1 MSIQI
6 IYGTAGTGKSNYIFN
21 EINEKIN
28 KQSKYKIKV
37 ITPEQFSYTAEQK
50 LLNTSASQSMISA
63 EVITFARMAYRIL
76 GEVGKKTRLNLSSS
90 GKAMLIEHILL
101 TENSKFSLLGKSDEN
116 VEMISRQLTEL
127 KKHNVQLETL
137 KEVTQNT
144 LDKYLQKK
152 LEDVTKMYEMYTST
166 IQNEY
171 IDENDGLTILAEEL
185 ELSNEFKNCDIYID
199 EFVGFTLQEYE
210 ILRKLMRI
218 SHKII
223 ITVCADNLQEN
234 TNADIDTF
242 YSNKQTVKRIL
253 EIANQEGIEIEKP
266 VFLGTSYRF
275 KTEELKHLAE
285 NMASPFYQKYN
296 KLNEN
301 LSIFLASNPYSEIE
315 NVAIQITK
323 LAKQGYKYE
332 EMSVITKNI
341 ETYSSLCKAIFEQYN
356 IPVFIDEKKDLGSNV
371 LVRYILFLLEIFSK
385 NWSYE
390 AVFGYIKT
398 GLLNL
403 DAQEIALLENYCLK
417 WGIKGSKWHTKEW
430 NFYNETEEQQAQI
443 IYARNKVIEPLLEFK
458 KALSGTKTVKEITKK
473 LYEFLVKN
481 NIYEKLEQKIEELKQ
496 NEQLEIAKQYELSIK
511 ILTQLFDEIV
521 LVLGNENIT
530 FDKYAKVLK
539 MGFSQ
544 SNLGTIPATADQII
558 VGDVDRSRSHK
569 VKVVFIIGLND
580 GSFPST
586 HKDEGFLDDKDRN
599 ILKEQGI
606 ELAKGTIEQIYDDNF
621 NIYKAFT
628 TAEQKLYLSYASSN
642 SEGNSLRASILIN
655 KLKRIFP
662 NIKEQSDV
670 VERKSEV
677 LLYKTTFDELLVNL
691 RNFAQGEQIEPTWF
705 EIYNYYRNNEKEK
718 LEAVIKAFEY
728 KNEPE
733 KLENSNIEKLY
744 GNTLKTSVSR
754 LEQFKSCAF
763 SYYLKYGLKL
773 KEKDSF
779 NVEAIDTGN
788 LMHEVID
795 SFFEKLDELEISV
808 KKIEAEQIK
817 KITEEI
823 VEEKLSL
830 KKYDI
835 FNSIPKYR
843 VLAQRLKKV
852 IAKSMQ
858 YIVDSLKYS
867 EFEVLGH
874 ELEFKQGGQYEPI
887 VYELQNGKKVEITG
901 KIDRLDI
908 AKTAD
913 GNYIRII
920 DYKSS
925 IKNINLNEVY
935 AGLQLQLLTYLDAAC
950 ENEDVTPAGAMY
962 FSLIDPVL
970 SANAN
975 MTDEQIKEELRKQ
988 FKMQGLILADSN
1000 IVRKMDTNLVSGNSN
1015 IVPAYITKDG
1025 EVSDK
1030 PNTLNRKQ
1038 FENLQ
1043 NYMEKIIKQI
1053 SEEILNGNIGIEPY
1067 YKTKDKKTPC
1077 EYCSYKA
1084 ICQFNQT
1091 TKNNYNYIPNVNKE
1105 KVLEKIANVR

>member
-6 IYGTAGTGKSNYIFN
+6 VYGTSGTGKSTYIFN
-21 EINEKIN
+21 QINEQI
-28 KQSKYKIKV
+28 KQKSPYKIKV

-50 LLNTSASQSMISA
+50 LLETSSSQSMISA

-76 GEVGKKTRLNLSSS
+76 GEVGKKTRINLSGS
-90 GKAMLIEHILL
+90 GKAMLIDHILL
-101 TENSKFSLLGKSDEN
+101 TENNKFSFLGKSDEN

-127 KKHNVQLETL
+127 KKHQVQLDIL
-137 KEVTQNT
+137 KEVTKNT
-144 LDKYLQKK
+144 QDKYLQKK
-152 LEDVTKMYEMYTST
+152 LEDITNLYDLYNNS
-166 IQNEY
+166 IQNQY
-171 IDENDGLTILAEEL
+171 IDENDGLTLLAEEL
-185 ELSNEFKNCDIYID
+185 EESNEFKNCDIYID
-199 EFVGFTLQEYE
+199 EFAGFTLQEYE

-218 SHKII
+218 SHKIT
-223 ITVCADNLQEN
+223 ITICADNLQEN

-253 EIANQEGIEIEKP
+253 EIANQEQIELEKP
-266 VFLGTSYRF
+266 IFLNTSCRF
-275 KTEELKHLAE
+275 KTEELQHLAE
-285 NMASPFYQKYN
+285 NMASPFYKKYD
-296 KLNEN
+296 KQNEN

-315 NVAIQITK
+315 HVAIQITK
-323 LAKQGYKYE
+323 LAKQDYKYE
-332 EMSVITKNI
+332 EMAVITKNI
-341 ETYSSLCKAIFEQYN
+341 DAYSSLCKAIFEQYN
-356 IPVFIDEKKDLGSNV
+356 IPVFIDEKKDLGSNI
-371 LVRYILFLLEIFSK
+371 LVRYVLSLLEIFAK

-390 AVFGYIKT
+390 SVFGYIKT
-398 GLLNL
+398 GLLDL
-403 DAQEIALLENYCLK
+403 DTQEIAVLENYCLK
-417 WGIKGSKWHTKEW
+417 WGINGSKWHAKEW
-430 NFYNETEEQQAQI
+430 NFYNETEEQQKQI
-443 IYARNKVIEPLLEFK
+443 IYARDKVVEPLLKFK
-458 KALSGTKTVKEITKK
+458 EQLAGLKTVKEITTG
-473 LYEFLVKN
+473 LYEFLVQN

-496 NEQLEIAKQYELSIK
+496 NNKLEIAKQYELSIK
-511 ILTQLFDEIV
+511 ILTDLFDEIV
-521 LVLGNENIT
+521 LVLGSKNIT
-530 FDKYAKVLK
+530 FDRYAKILK
-539 MGFSQ
+539 MGFNQ
-544 SNLGTIPATADQII
+544 SDLGIIPATADQVI

-569 VKVVFIIGLND
+569 VKAVFIIGLND
-580 GSFPST
+580 GSFPSIQ
-586 HKDEGFLDDKDRN
+586 KDEGFLDDKDRN

-628 TAEQKLYLSYASSN
+628 TAEEKLYLSYASSDA
-642 SEGNSLRASILIN
+642 EGKSLRASILIN
-655 KLKRIFP
+655 KIKRIFP

-670 VERKSEV
+670 IERKSEV
-677 LLYKTTFDELLVNL
+677 LLSKTTFDELLVNL
-691 RNFAQGEQIEPTWF
+691 RNFTQGEEIEPIWF
-705 EIYNYYRNNEKEK
+705 DVYNYYQANYKAK
-718 LEAVIKAFEY
+718 LESAIKALQY

-733 KLENSNIEKLY
+733 KLKQNKLEKLY

-754 LEQFKSCAF
+754 LEQYQACAF

-773 KEKDSF
+773 KEKDRF
-779 NVEAIDTGN
+779 NVEAVDTGN

-795 SFFEKLDELEISV
+795 SFFERLDELNISV
-808 KKIEAEQIK
+808 KNIEEEQIK
-817 KITEEI
+817 QITEDI
-823 VEEKLSL
+823 VEEKLAL

-843 VLAQRLKKV
+843 ILAQRLKKV
-852 IAKSMQ
+852 ITKSMK

-867 EFEVLGH
+867 DFEVLGH

-887 VYELQNGKKVEITG
+887 IYELKDGKKVEITG

-950 ENEDVTPAGAMY
+950 ENEEVTPAGALY
-962 FSLIDPVL
+962 FNLIDPVL
-970 SANAN
+970 NANPN
-975 MTDEQIKEELRKQ
+975 MTDEEITEELRKQ

-1000 IVRKMDTNLVSGNSN
+1000 IVRKMDTNLVSGSSN
-1015 IVPAYITKDG
+1015 IVPAYIGKDG

-1030 PNTLNRKQ
+1030 QNTLNRKQ

-1053 SEEILNGNIGIEPY
+1053 SEEILNGNIGIKPY
-1067 YKTKDKKTPC
+1067 YRTRDEKTPC

-1091 TKNNYNYIPNVNKE
+1091 TKNNYNYIPNANKE
-1105 KVLEKIANVR
+1105 KILEKICQE

>member
-6 IYGTAGTGKSNYIFN
+6 IYGTSGTGKSNYIFN
-21 EINEKIN
+21 EINEKIK

-50 LLNTSASQSMISA
+50 LLENSSAQSMISA

-76 GEVGKKTRLNLSSS
+76 GEVGKKTRVNLSSS
-90 GKAMLIEHILL
+90 GKAMLIDHILL
-101 TENSKFSLLGKSDEN
+101 TENSKFSFLGKSDEN

-127 KKHNVQLETL
+127 KKHNVQLNTL
-137 KEVTQNT
+137 KQVAQNT
-144 LDKYLQKK
+144 QDKYLQKK
-152 LEDVTKMYEMYTST
+152 LEDVTKMYEMYTTT

-171 IDENDGLTILAEEL
+171 IDENDGLTILAEQL
-185 ELSNEFKNCDIYID
+185 EYSNEFKNCDIYID

-210 ILRKLMRI
+210 ILRKLVKI
-218 SHKII
+218 SHKIT

-242 YSNKQTVKRIL
+242 YTNKQTVKRIL
-253 EIANQEGIEIEKP
+253 EIANQERIEIEKP

-285 NMASPFYQKYN
+285 NMASPFYKKYN
-296 KLNEN
+296 KTNEN

-332 EMSVITKNI
+332 EIAVITKNI

-356 IPVFIDEKKDLGSNV
+356 IPVFIDEKKDLGSNI
-371 LVRYILFLLEIFSK
+371 LVRYILSLLEIFAK

-398 GLLNL
+398 GFLSL
-403 DAQEIALLENYCLK
+403 DAHEIALLENYCLK
-417 WGIKGSKWHTKEW
+417 WGIKGNKWYAKEW
-430 NFYNETEEQQAQI
+430 SFYNETEEQQAQI
-443 IYARNKVIEPLLEFK
+443 IYAKNKVIEPLLELK
-458 KALSGTKTVKEITKK
+458 KQLSGTKTVKEITTN
-473 LYEFLVKN
+473 LYQFLVKN

-496 NEQLEIAKQYELSIK
+496 NEQLEIAKQYELSVK

-521 LVLGNENIT
+521 LVLGNKNIT

-539 MGFSQ
+539 MGFNQ
-544 SNLGTIPATADQII
+544 SDLGTIPATADQVI

-569 VKVVFIIGLND
+569 VKAVFIIGLND
-580 GSFPST
+580 GSFPSI

-599 ILKEQGI
+599 ILKNQGI

-628 TAEQKLYLSYASSN
+628 ISEQKLYLSYASSN

-655 KLKRIFP
+655 KIKRIFP

-670 VERKSEV
+670 VERKSEI
-677 LLYKTTFDELLVNL
+677 LLSKTTFDELLVNL

-705 EIYNYYRNNEKEK
+705 DVYNYYQTNEKEK
-718 LEAVIKAFEY
+718 LEAAIKSFEY

-733 KLENSNIEKLY
+733 KLENSNIQKLY

-754 LEQFKSCAF
+754 LEQFKFCAF

-779 NVEAIDTGN
+779 NVESIDTGN

-808 KKIEAEQIK
+808 KKIQEDQIK
-817 KITEEI
+817 QITEEI

-852 IAKSMQ
+852 IVKSMK

-874 ELEFKQGGQYEPI
+874 ELEFKKGGQYEPI

-908 AKTAD
+908 AKTVD

-935 AGLQLQLLTYLDAAC
+935 AGLQLQLLTYLDAASK
-950 ENEDVTPAGAMY
+950 NQNVTPAGALY

-975 MTDEQIKEELRKQ
+975 MTDEQITEELRKQ

-1000 IVRKMDTNLVSGNSN
+1000 IVRKMDTNLVYGNSN
-1015 IVPAYITKDG
+1015 IVPAYITKDR
-1025 EVSDK
+1025 EVTDK

>member
-6 IYGTAGTGKSNYIFN
+6 VYGTSGTGKSTYIFN
-21 EINEKIN
+21 QINEQI
-28 KQSKYKIKV
+28 KQKSPYKIKV

-50 LLNTSASQSMISA
+50 LLETSSSQSMISA

-76 GEVGKKTRLNLSSS
+76 GEVGKKTRINLSGS
-90 GKAMLIEHILL
+90 GKAMLIDHILL
-101 TENSKFSLLGKSDEN
+101 TENNKFSFLGKSDEN

-127 KKHNVQLETL
+127 KKHQVQLDIL
-137 KEVTQNT
+137 KEVTKNT
-144 LDKYLQKK
+144 QDKYLQKK
-152 LEDVTKMYEMYTST
+152 LEDITNLYDLYNNS
-166 IQNEY
+166 IQNQY
-171 IDENDGLTILAEEL
+171 IDENDGLTLLAEEL
-185 ELSNEFKNCDIYID
+185 EESNEFKNCDIYID
-199 EFVGFTLQEYE
+199 EFAGFTLQEYE

-218 SHKII
+218 SHKIT
-223 ITVCADNLQEN
+223 ITICADNLQEN

-253 EIANQEGIEIEKP
+253 EIANQEQIELEKP
-266 VFLGTSYRF
+266 IFLNTSCRF
-275 KTEELKHLAE
+275 KTEELQHLAE
-285 NMASPFYQKYN
+285 NMAAPFYKKYD
-296 KLNEN
+296 KQNEN

-315 NVAIQITK
+315 HVAIQITK
-323 LAKQGYKYE
+323 LAKQDYKYE
-332 EMSVITKNI
+332 EMAVITKNI
-341 ETYSSLCKAIFEQYN
+341 DAYSSLCKAIFEQYN
-356 IPVFIDEKKDLGSNV
+356 IPVFIDEKKDLGSNI
-371 LVRYILFLLEIFSK
+371 LVRYVLSLLEIFAK

-390 AVFGYIKT
+390 SVFGYIKT
-398 GLLNL
+398 GLLDL
-403 DAQEIALLENYCLK
+403 DTQEIAVLENYCLK
-417 WGIKGSKWHTKEW
+417 WGIKGSKWHAKEW
-430 NFYNETEEQQAQI
+430 NFYNETEEQQKQI
-443 IYARNKVIEPLLEFK
+443 IYARDKVVEPLLKFK
-458 KALSGTKTVKEITKK
+458 EQLAGLKTVKEITTG
-473 LYEFLVKN
+473 LYEFLVQN

-496 NEQLEIAKQYELSIK
+496 NNKLEIAKQYELSIK
-511 ILTQLFDEIV
+511 ILTDLFDEIV
-521 LVLGNENIT
+521 LVLGSKNIT
-530 FDKYAKVLK
+530 FDRYAKILK
-539 MGFSQ
+539 MGFNQ
-544 SNLGTIPATADQII
+544 SDLGIIPATADQVI

-569 VKVVFIIGLND
+569 VKAVFIIGLND
-580 GSFPST
+580 GSFPSIQ
-586 HKDEGFLDDKDRN
+586 KDEGFLDDKDRN

-628 TAEQKLYLSYASSN
+628 TAEEKLYLSYASSDA
-642 SEGNSLRASILIN
+642 EGKSLRASILIN
-655 KLKRIFP
+655 KIKRIFP

-670 VERKSEV
+670 IERKSEV
-677 LLYKTTFDELLVNL
+677 LLSKTTFDELLVNL
-691 RNFAQGEQIEPTWF
+691 RNFTQGEEIEPIWF
-705 EIYNYYRNNEKEK
+705 DVYNYYQANYKAK
-718 LEAVIKAFEY
+718 LESAIKALQY

-733 KLENSNIEKLY
+733 KLKQNKLEKLY

-754 LEQFKSCAF
+754 LEQYQACAF

-773 KEKDSF
+773 KEKDRF
-779 NVEAIDTGN
+779 NVEAVDTGN

-795 SFFEKLDELEISV
+795 SFFERLDELNISV
-808 KKIEAEQIK
+808 KNIEEEQIK
-817 KITEEI
+817 QITEDI
-823 VEEKLSL
+823 VEEKLAL

-843 VLAQRLKKV
+843 ILAQRLKKV
-852 IAKSMQ
+852 ITKSMK

-867 EFEVLGH
+867 DFEVLGH

-887 VYELQNGKKVEITG
+887 IYELKDGKKVEITG

-950 ENEDVTPAGAMY
+950 ENEEVTPAGALY
-962 FSLIDPVL
+962 FNLIDPVL
-970 SANAN
+970 NANPN
-975 MTDEQIKEELRKQ
+975 MTDEEITEELRKQ

-1000 IVRKMDTNLVSGNSN
+1000 IVRKMDTNLVSGSSN
-1015 IVPAYITKDG
+1015 IVPAYIGKDG

-1030 PNTLNRKQ
+1030 QNTLNRKQ

-1053 SEEILNGNIGIEPY
+1053 SEEILNGNIGIKPY
-1067 YKTKDKKTPC
+1067 YRTRDEKTPC

-1091 TKNNYNYIPNVNKE
+1091 TKNNYNYIPNANKE
-1105 KVLEKIANVR
+1105 KILEKICQE

>member
-6 IYGTAGTGKSNYIFN
+6 VYGTSGTGKSTYIFN
-21 EINEKIN
+21 QINEQI
-28 KQSKYKIKV
+28 KQKSPYKIKV

-50 LLNTSASQSMISA
+50 LLETSSSQSMISA

-76 GEVGKKTRLNLSSS
+76 GEVGKKTRINLSGS
-90 GKAMLIEHILL
+90 GKAMLIDHILL
-101 TENSKFSLLGKSDEN
+101 TENNKFSFLGKSDEN

-127 KKHNVQLETL
+127 KKHQVQLDIL
-137 KEVTQNT
+137 KEVTKNT
-144 LDKYLQKK
+144 QDKYLQKK
-152 LEDVTKMYEMYTST
+152 LEDITNLYDLYNNS
-166 IQNEY
+166 IQNQY
-171 IDENDGLTILAEEL
+171 IDENDGLTLLAEEL
-185 ELSNEFKNCDIYID
+185 EESNEFKNCDIYID
-199 EFVGFTLQEYE
+199 EFAGFTLQEYE

-218 SHKII
+218 SHE
-223 ITVCADNLQEN
+223 ITITICADNLQEN

-253 EIANQEGIEIEKP
+253 EIANQEQIEVEKP
-266 VFLGTSYRF
+266 IFLNTPYRF
-275 KTEELKHLAE
+275 KTEELQHLAE
-285 NMASPFYQKYN
+285 NMASPFYKKYD
-296 KLNEN
+296 KQNEN

-323 LAKQGYKYE
+323 LAKKGYKYE
-332 EMSVITKNI
+332 EMAVITKNI
-341 ETYSSLCKAIFEQYN
+341 DTYSSLCKAIFEQYN
-356 IPVFIDEKKDLGSNV
+356 IPVFIDEKKDLGSNI
-371 LVRYILFLLEIFSK
+371 LVRYVLSLLEIFAK

-390 AVFGYIKT
+390 SVFGYIKT
-398 GLLNL
+398 GLLDL
-403 DAQEIALLENYCLK
+403 DTQEIAVLENYCLK
-417 WGIKGSKWHTKEW
+417 WGIKGSKWHAKEW
-430 NFYNETEEQQAQI
+430 NFYNETEEQQKQI
-443 IYARNKVIEPLLEFK
+443 IYARDKVVEPLLKFK
-458 KALSGTKTVKEITKK
+458 KQLAGLKTVKEITTG
-473 LYEFLVKN
+473 LYEFLVQN

-496 NEQLEIAKQYELSIK
+496 NNELEIAKQYELSIK
-511 ILTQLFDEIV
+511 ILTDLFDEIV
-521 LVLGNENIT
+521 LVLGNKNIT
-530 FDKYAKVLK
+530 FDRYAKILK
-539 MGFSQ
+539 MGFNQ
-544 SNLGTIPATADQII
+544 SNLGTIPATADQVI

-569 VKVVFIIGLND
+569 VKAVFIIGLND
-580 GSFPST
+580 GSFPSIQ
-586 HKDEGFLDDKDRN
+586 KDEGFLDDKDRN

-628 TAEQKLYLSYASSN
+628 TAEEKLYLSYASSDA
-642 SEGNSLRASILIN
+642 EGKSLRASILIN
-655 KLKRIFP
+655 RIKRIFP

-670 VERKSEV
+670 IERKSEV
-677 LLYKTTFDELLVNL
+677 LLSKTTFDELLVNL
-691 RNFAQGEQIEPTWF
+691 RNFTQGEEIEPIWF
-705 EIYNYYRNNEKEK
+705 DVYNYYQANYKAK
-718 LEAVIKAFEY
+718 LESAIKALQY

-733 KLENSNIEKLY
+733 KLKQNKLEKLY

-754 LEQFKSCAF
+754 LEQYQACAF

-779 NVEAIDTGN
+779 NVEAVDTGN

-795 SFFEKLDELEISV
+795 SFFERLDELNISV
-808 KKIEAEQIK
+808 KNIEEEQIK
-817 KITEEI
+817 QITEDI
-823 VEEKLSL
+823 VEEKLVL

-843 VLAQRLKKV
+843 ILAQRLKKV
-852 IAKSMQ
+852 ITKSMK

-867 EFEVLGH
+867 DFEVLGH

-887 VYELQNGKKVEITG
+887 IYELKDGKKVEITG

-950 ENEDVTPAGAMY
+950 ENEEVTPAGALY
-962 FSLIDPVL
+962 FNLIDPVL
-970 SANAN
+970 NANPN
-975 MTDEQIKEELRKQ
+975 MTDEEITEELRKQ

-1000 IVRKMDTNLVSGNSN
+1000 IVRKMDTNLVSGSSN
-1015 IVPAYITKDG
+1015 IVPAYIGKDG

-1030 PNTLNRKQ
+1030 QNTLNRKQ

-1043 NYMEKIIKQI
+1043 NYIEKIIKQI
-1053 SEEILNGNIGIEPY
+1053 SEEILNGNIVIEPY
-1067 YKTKDKKTPC
+1067 YRTRDKKTPC

-1091 TKNNYNYIPNVNKE
+1091 TKNNYNYIPNANKE
-1105 KVLEKIANVR
+1105 KILEKICQE

>member
-6 IYGTAGTGKSNYIFN
+6 VYGTSGIGKSTYIFN
-21 EINEKIN
+21 QINEQI
-28 KQSKYKIKV
+28 KQKSPYKIKV
-37 ITPEQFSYTAEQK
+37 ITPEQFSYTAEHK
-50 LLNTSASQSMISA
+50 LLETSSSQSMISA

-76 GEVGKKTRLNLSSS
+76 GEVGKKTRINLSGS
-90 GKAMLIEHILL
+90 GKAMLIDHILL
-101 TENSKFSLLGKSDEN
+101 TENNKFSFLGKSDEN

-127 KKHNVQLETL
+127 KKHQVQLDIL
-137 KEVTQNT
+137 KEVTKNT
-144 LDKYLQKK
+144 QDKYLQKK
-152 LEDVTKMYEMYTST
+152 LEDITNLYDLYNTS
-166 IQNEY
+166 IQNQY
-171 IDENDGLTILAEEL
+171 IDENDGLTLLAEEL
-185 ELSNEFKNCDIYID
+185 EESNEFKNCDIYID
-199 EFVGFTLQEYE
+199 EFAGFTLQEYE

-218 SHKII
+218 SHKIT
-223 ITVCADNLQEN
+223 ITICADNLQEN

-253 EIANQEGIEIEKP
+253 EIANQEQIEVEKTI
-266 VFLGTSYRF
+266 FLNTPYRF
-275 KTEELKHLAE
+275 KAEELQHLAE
-285 NMASPFYQKYN
+285 NMASPFYKKYD
-296 KLNEN
+296 KQNEN

-323 LAKQGYKYE
+323 LAKKDYKYE
-332 EMSVITKNI
+332 EMAVITKNI
-341 ETYSSLCKAIFEQYN
+341 DTYSSLCKAIFEQYN
-356 IPVFIDEKKDLGSNV
+356 IPVFIDEKKDLGSNI
-371 LVRYILFLLEIFSK
+371 LVRYVLSLLEIFAK

-390 AVFGYIKT
+390 SVFGYIKT
-398 GLLNL
+398 GLLDL
-403 DAQEIALLENYCLK
+403 DTQEIAVLENYCLK
-417 WGIKGSKWHTKEW
+417 WGIKGSKWYAKEW
-430 NFYNETEEQQAQI
+430 NFYNETEEQQKQI
-443 IYARNKVIEPLLEFK
+443 IYARDKVVEPLLKFK
-458 KALSGTKTVKEITKK
+458 KQLAGLKTVKEITTE
-473 LYEFLVKN
+473 LYEFLVQN

-496 NEQLEIAKQYELSIK
+496 NNELEIAKQYELSIK
-511 ILTQLFDEIV
+511 ILTDLFDEIV
-521 LVLGNENIT
+521 LVLGNKNIT
-530 FDKYAKVLK
+530 FDRYAKILK
-539 MGFSQ
+539 MGFNQ
-544 SNLGTIPATADQII
+544 SDLGTIPATADQVI

-569 VKVVFIIGLND
+569 VKAVFIIGLND
-580 GSFPST
+580 GSFPSIQ
-586 HKDEGFLDDKDRN
+586 KDEGFLDDKDRN

-628 TAEQKLYLSYASSN
+628 TAEEKLYLSYASSDA
-642 SEGNSLRASILIN
+642 EGKSLRASILIN
-655 KLKRIFP
+655 KIKRIFP

-670 VERKSEV
+670 IERKSEV
-677 LLYKTTFDELLVNL
+677 LLSKTTFDELLANL
-691 RNFAQGEQIEPTWF
+691 RNFTQGEEIEPIWF
-705 EIYNYYRNNEKEK
+705 DVYNYYQANYKAK
-718 LEAVIKAFEY
+718 LESAIKALQY

-733 KLENSNIEKLY
+733 KLKQNKLEKLY

-754 LEQFKSCAF
+754 LEQYQACAF

-779 NVEAIDTGN
+779 NVEAVDTGN

-795 SFFEKLDELEISV
+795 SFFERLDELNISV
-808 KKIEAEQIK
+808 KNIEEEQIK
-817 KITEEI
+817 QITEDI
-823 VEEKLSL
+823 VEEKLAL

-843 VLAQRLKKV
+843 ILAQRLKKV
-852 IAKSMQ
+852 ITKSMK

-867 EFEVLGH
+867 DFEVLGH

-887 VYELQNGKKVEITG
+887 IYELKDGKKVEITG

-950 ENEDVTPAGAMY
+950 ENEEVTPAGALY
-962 FSLIDPVL
+962 FNLIDPVL
-970 SANAN
+970 NANPN
-975 MTDEQIKEELRKQ
+975 MTDEEITEELRKQ

-1000 IVRKMDTNLVSGNSN
+1000 IVRKMDTNLVSGSSN
-1015 IVPAYITKDG
+1015 IVPAYIGKDG

-1053 SEEILNGNIGIEPY
+1053 SEEILNGNIEIEPY
-1067 YKTKDKKTPC
+1067 YRTRDKKTPC

-1091 TKNNYNYIPNVNKE
+1091 TKNNYNYIPNANKE
-1105 KVLEKIANVR
+1105 KILEKISNVC

>member
-6 IYGTAGTGKSNYIFN
+6 VYGTSGTGKSTYIFN
-21 EINEKIN
+21 QINEQI
-28 KQSKYKIKV
+28 KQKSPYKIKV
-37 ITPEQFSYTAEQK
+37 ITPEQFSYTAEHK
-50 LLNTSASQSMISA
+50 LLETSSSQSMISA

-76 GEVGKKTRLNLSSS
+76 GEVGKKTRINLSGS
-90 GKAMLIEHILL
+90 GKAMLIDHILL
-101 TENSKFSLLGKSDEN
+101 TENNKFSFLGKSDEN

-127 KKHNVQLETL
+127 KKHQVQLDIL
-137 KEVTQNT
+137 KEVTKNT
-144 LDKYLQKK
+144 QDKYLQKK
-152 LEDVTKMYEMYTST
+152 LEDITNLYDLYNTS
-166 IQNEY
+166 IQNQY
-171 IDENDGLTILAEEL
+171 IDENDGLTLLAEEL
-185 ELSNEFKNCDIYID
+185 EESNEFKNCDIYID
-199 EFVGFTLQEYE
+199 EFAGFTLQEYE

-218 SHKII
+218 SHKIT
-223 ITVCADNLQEN
+223 ITICADNLQEN

-253 EIANQEGIEIEKP
+253 EIANQEQIEVEKTI
-266 VFLGTSYRF
+266 FLNTPYRF
-275 KTEELKHLAE
+275 KTEELQHLAE
-285 NMASPFYQKYN
+285 NMTSPFYKKYD
-296 KLNEN
+296 KQNEN

-323 LAKQGYKYE
+323 LAKKGYKYE
-332 EMSVITKNI
+332 EMAVITKNI
-341 ETYSSLCKAIFEQYN
+341 DTYSSLCKAIFEQYN
-356 IPVFIDEKKDLGSNV
+356 IPVFIDEKKDLGSNI
-371 LVRYILFLLEIFSK
+371 LVRYVLSLLEIFAK

-390 AVFGYIKT
+390 SVFGYIKT
-398 GLLNL
+398 GLLDL
-403 DAQEIALLENYCLK
+403 DTQEIAVLENYCLK
-417 WGIKGSKWHTKEW
+417 WGIKGSKWYAKELS
-430 NFYNETEEQQAQI
+430 FYNETEEQQKQI
-443 IYARNKVIEPLLEFK
+443 IYARDKVIEPLLKFK
-458 KALSGTKTVKEITKK
+458 KQLAGLKTVKEITTG
-473 LYEFLVKN
+473 LYEFLVQN
-481 NIYEKLEQKIEELKQ
+481 NIYEKLEQEIEELKQ
-496 NEQLEIAKQYELSIK
+496 NNELEIAKQYELSIK
-511 ILTQLFDEIV
+511 ILTDLFDEIV
-521 LVLGNENIT
+521 LVLGNKNIT
-530 FDKYAKVLK
+530 FDRYAKILK
-539 MGFSQ
+539 MGFNQ
-544 SNLGTIPATADQII
+544 SDLGTIPATADQVI

-569 VKVVFIIGLND
+569 VKAVFIIGLND
-580 GSFPST
+580 GSFPSIQ
-586 HKDEGFLDDKDRN
+586 KDEGFLDDKDRN

-628 TAEQKLYLSYASSN
+628 TAEEKLYLSYASSDA
-642 SEGNSLRASILIN
+642 EGKSLRASILIN
-655 KLKRIFP
+655 KIKRIFP

-670 VERKSEV
+670 IERKSEV
-677 LLYKTTFDELLVNL
+677 LISKTTFDELLVNL
-691 RNFAQGEQIEPTWF
+691 RNFTQGEEIEPIWF
-705 EIYNYYRNNEKEK
+705 DVYNYYQANYKAK
-718 LEAVIKAFEY
+718 LESAIKALQY

-733 KLENSNIEKLY
+733 KLKQNKLEKLY

-754 LEQFKSCAF
+754 LEQYQACAF

-779 NVEAIDTGN
+779 NVEAVDTGN

-795 SFFEKLDELEISV
+795 SFFERLDELNISV
-808 KKIEAEQIK
+808 KNIEEEQIK
-817 KITEEI
+817 QITEDI
-823 VEEKLSL
+823 VEEKLAL

-843 VLAQRLKKV
+843 ILAQRLKKV
-852 IAKSMQ
+852 ITKSMK

-867 EFEVLGH
+867 DFEVLGH

-887 VYELQNGKKVEITG
+887 IYELKDGKKVEITG

-950 ENEDVTPAGAMY
+950 ENEEVTPAGALY
-962 FSLIDPVL
+962 FNLIDPVL
-970 SANAN
+970 NANPN
-975 MTDEQIKEELRKQ
+975 MTDEEITEELRKQ

-1000 IVRKMDTNLVSGNSN
+1000 IVRKMDINLVSGSSN
-1015 IVPAYITKDG
+1015 IVPAYIGKDG

-1067 YKTKDKKTPC
+1067 YRTRDKKTPC

-1105 KVLEKIANVR
+1105 KVLEKISSVR

>member
-6 IYGTAGTGKSNYIFN
+6 VYGTSGIGKSTYIFN
-21 EINEKIN
+21 QINEQI
-28 KQSKYKIKV
+28 KQKSPYKIKV
-37 ITPEQFSYTAEQK
+37 ITPEQFSYTAEHK
-50 LLNTSASQSMISA
+50 LLETSSSQSMISA

-76 GEVGKKTRLNLSSS
+76 GEVGKKTRINLSGS
-90 GKAMLIEHILL
+90 GKAMLIDHILL
-101 TENSKFSLLGKSDEN
+101 TENNKFSFLGKSDEN

-127 KKHNVQLETL
+127 KKHQVQLDIL
-137 KEVTQNT
+137 KEVTKNT
-144 LDKYLQKK
+144 QDKYLQKK
-152 LEDVTKMYEMYTST
+152 LEDITNLYDLYNTS
-166 IQNEY
+166 IQNQY
-171 IDENDGLTILAEEL
+171 IDENDGLTLLAEEL
-185 ELSNEFKNCDIYID
+185 EESNEFKNCDIYID
-199 EFVGFTLQEYE
+199 EFAGFTLQEYE

-218 SHKII
+218 SHKIT
-223 ITVCADNLQEN
+223 ITICADNLQEN

-253 EIANQEGIEIEKP
+253 EIANQEQIEVEKTI
-266 VFLGTSYRF
+266 FLNTPYRF
-275 KTEELKHLAE
+275 KTEELQHLAE
-285 NMASPFYQKYN
+285 NMTSPFYKKYD
-296 KLNEN
+296 KQNEN

-323 LAKQGYKYE
+323 LAKKGYKYE
-332 EMSVITKNI
+332 EMAVITKNI
-341 ETYSSLCKAIFEQYN
+341 DTYSSLCKAIFEQYN
-356 IPVFIDEKKDLGSNV
+356 IPVFIDEKKDLGSNI
-371 LVRYILFLLEIFSK
+371 LVRYVLSLLEIFAK

-390 AVFGYIKT
+390 SVFGYIKT
-398 GLLNL
+398 GLLDL
-403 DAQEIALLENYCLK
+403 DTQEIAVLENYCLK
-417 WGIKGSKWHTKEW
+417 WGIKGSKWYAKEW
-430 NFYNETEEQQAQI
+430 NFYTETEEQQKQI
-443 IYARNKVIEPLLEFK
+443 IYARDKVVEPLLKFK
-458 KALSGTKTVKEITKK
+458 KQLAGLKTVKEITTG
-473 LYEFLVKN
+473 LYEFLVQN

-496 NEQLEIAKQYELSIK
+496 NNELEIAKQYELSIK
-511 ILTQLFDEIV
+511 ILTDLFDEIV
-521 LVLGNENIT
+521 LVLGNKNIT
-530 FDKYAKVLK
+530 FDRYAKILK
-539 MGFSQ
+539 MGFNQ
-544 SNLGTIPATADQII
+544 SDLGTIPATADQVI

-569 VKVVFIIGLND
+569 VKAVFIIGLND
-580 GSFPST
+580 GSFPSIQ
-586 HKDEGFLDDKDRN
+586 KDEGFLDDKDRN

-628 TAEQKLYLSYASSN
+628 TAEEKLYLSYASSDA
-642 SEGNSLRASILIN
+642 EGKSLRASILIN
-655 KLKRIFP
+655 KIKRIFP

-670 VERKSEV
+670 IERKSEV
-677 LLYKTTFDELLVNL
+677 LLSKTTFDELLVNL
-691 RNFAQGEQIEPTWF
+691 RNFTQGEEIEPIWF
-705 EIYNYYRNNEKEK
+705 DVYNYYQANYKAK
-718 LEAVIKAFEY
+718 LESAIKALQY

-733 KLENSNIEKLY
+733 KLKQNKLEKLY

-754 LEQFKSCAF
+754 LEQYQACAF

-779 NVEAIDTGN
+779 NVEAVDTGN

-795 SFFEKLDELEISV
+795 SFFERLDELNISV
-808 KKIEAEQIK
+808 KNIEEEQIK
-817 KITEEI
+817 QITEDI
-823 VEEKLSL
+823 VEEKLAL

-843 VLAQRLKKV
+843 ILAQRLKKV
-852 IAKSMQ
+852 ITKSMK

-867 EFEVLGH
+867 DFEVLGH

-887 VYELQNGKKVEITG
+887 IYELKDGKKVEITG

-950 ENEDVTPAGAMY
+950 ENEEVTPAGALY
-962 FSLIDPVL
+962 FNLIDPVL
-970 SANAN
+970 NANPN
-975 MTDEQIKEELRKQ
+975 MTDEEITEELRKQ

-1000 IVRKMDTNLVSGNSN
+1000 IVRKMDINLVSGSSN
-1015 IVPAYITKDG
+1015 IVPAYIGKDG

-1053 SEEILNGNIGIEPY
+1053 SEEILNGNIEIEPY
-1067 YKTKDKKTPC
+1067 YRTRDKKTPC

-1084 ICQFNQT
+1084 ICQFNQI
-1091 TKNNYNYIPNVNKE
+1091 TKNNYNYIPNANKE
-1105 KVLEKIANVR
+1105 KILEKISSVR

>member
-6 IYGTAGTGKSNYIFN
+6 VYGTSGTGKSTYIFN
-21 EINEKIN
+21 QINEQI
-28 KQSKYKIKV
+28 KQKSPYKIKV

-50 LLNTSASQSMISA
+50 LLETSSSQSMISA

-76 GEVGKKTRLNLSSS
+76 GEVGKKTRINLSGS
-90 GKAMLIEHILL
+90 GKAMLIDHILL
-101 TENSKFSLLGKSDEN
+101 TENNKFSFLGKSDEN

-127 KKHNVQLETL
+127 KKHQVQLDIL
-137 KEVTQNT
+137 KEVTKNT
-144 LDKYLQKK
+144 QDKYLQKK
-152 LEDVTKMYEMYTST
+152 LEDITNLYDLYNNS
-166 IQNEY
+166 IQNQY
-171 IDENDGLTILAEEL
+171 IDENDGLTLLAEEL
-185 ELSNEFKNCDIYID
+185 EESNEFKNCDIYID
-199 EFVGFTLQEYE
+199 EFAGFTLQEYE

-218 SHKII
+218 SHKIT
-223 ITVCADNLQEN
+223 ITICADNLQEN

-253 EIANQEGIEIEKP
+253 EIANQEQIELEKP
-266 VFLGTSYRF
+266 IFLNTSCRF
-275 KTEELKHLAE
+275 KTEELQHLAE
-285 NMASPFYQKYN
+285 NMASPFYKKYD
-296 KLNEN
+296 KQNEN

-315 NVAIQITK
+315 HVAIQITK
-323 LAKQGYKYE
+323 LAKQDYKYE
-332 EMSVITKNI
+332 EMAVITKNI
-341 ETYSSLCKAIFEQYN
+341 DAYSSLCKAIFEQYN
-356 IPVFIDEKKDLGSNV
+356 IPVFIDEKKDLGSNI
-371 LVRYILFLLEIFSK
+371 LVRYVLSLLEIFAK

-390 AVFGYIKT
+390 SVFGYIKT
-398 GLLNL
+398 GLLDL
-403 DAQEIALLENYCLK
+403 DTQEIAVLENYCLK
-417 WGIKGSKWHTKEW
+417 WGIKGSKWHAKEW
-430 NFYNETEEQQAQI
+430 NFYNETEEQQKQI
-443 IYARNKVIEPLLEFK
+443 IYARDKVVEPLLKFK
-458 KALSGTKTVKEITKK
+458 EQLAGLKTVKEITTG
-473 LYEFLVKN
+473 LYEFLVQN

-496 NEQLEIAKQYELSIK
+496 NNKLEIAKQYELSIK
-511 ILTQLFDEIV
+511 ILTDLFDEIV
-521 LVLGNENIT
+521 LVLGSKNIT
-530 FDKYAKVLK
+530 FDRYAKILK
-539 MGFSQ
+539 MGFNQ
-544 SNLGTIPATADQII
+544 SDLGIIPATADQVI

-569 VKVVFIIGLND
+569 VKAVFIIGLND
-580 GSFPST
+580 GSFPSIQ
-586 HKDEGFLDDKDRN
+586 KDEGFLDDKDRN

-628 TAEQKLYLSYASSN
+628 TAEEKLYLSYASSDA
-642 SEGNSLRASILIN
+642 EGKSLRASILIN
-655 KLKRIFP
+655 KIKRIFP

-670 VERKSEV
+670 IERKSEV
-677 LLYKTTFDELLVNL
+677 LLSKTTFDELLVNL
-691 RNFAQGEQIEPTWF
+691 RNFTQGEEIEPIWF
-705 EIYNYYRNNEKEK
+705 DVYNYYQANYKAK
-718 LEAVIKAFEY
+718 LESAIKALQY

-733 KLENSNIEKLY
+733 KLKQNKLEKLY

-754 LEQFKSCAF
+754 LEQYQACAF

-773 KEKDSF
+773 KEKDRF
-779 NVEAIDTGN
+779 NVEAVDTGN

-795 SFFEKLDELEISV
+795 SFFERLDELNISV
-808 KKIEAEQIK
+808 KNIEEEQIK
-817 KITEEI
+817 QITEDI
-823 VEEKLSL
+823 VEEKLAL

-843 VLAQRLKKV
+843 ILAQRLKKV
-852 IAKSMQ
+852 ITKSMK

-867 EFEVLGH
+867 DFEVLGH

-887 VYELQNGKKVEITG
+887 IYELKDGKKVEITG

-950 ENEDVTPAGAMY
+950 ENEEVTPAGALY
-962 FSLIDPVL
+962 FNLIDPVL
-970 SANAN
+970 NANPN
-975 MTDEQIKEELRKQ
+975 MTDEEITEELRKQ

-1000 IVRKMDTNLVSGNSN
+1000 IVRKMDTNLVSGSSN
-1015 IVPAYITKDG
+1015 IVPAYIGKDG

-1030 PNTLNRKQ
+1030 QNTLNRKQ

-1053 SEEILNGNIGIEPY
+1053 SEEILNGNIGIKPY
-1067 YKTKDKKTPC
+1067 YRTRDEKTPC

-1091 TKNNYNYIPNVNKE
+1091 TKNNYNYIPNANKE
-1105 KVLEKIANVR
+1105 KILEKICQE

>member
-6 IYGTAGTGKSNYIFN
+6 VYGTSGTGKSTYIFN
-21 EINEKIN
+21 QINEQI
-28 KQSKYKIKV
+28 KQKSPYKIKV

-50 LLNTSASQSMISA
+50 LLETSSSQSMISA

-76 GEVGKKTRLNLSSS
+76 GEVGKKTRINLSGS
-90 GKAMLIEHILL
+90 GKAMLIDHILL
-101 TENSKFSLLGKSDEN
+101 TENNKFSFLGKSDEN

-127 KKHNVQLETL
+127 KKHQVQLDTL
-137 KEVTQNT
+137 KEVTKNT
-144 LDKYLQKK
+144 QDKYLQKK
-152 LEDVTKMYEMYTST
+152 LEDITNLYDLYNNS
-166 IQNEY
+166 IQNQY
-171 IDENDGLTILAEEL
+171 IDENDGLTLLAEEL
-185 ELSNEFKNCDIYID
+185 EESNEFKNCDIYID
-199 EFVGFTLQEYE
+199 EFAGFTLQEYE

-218 SHKII
+218 SHKIT
-223 ITVCADNLQEN
+223 ITICVDNLQEN

-253 EIANQEGIEIEKP
+253 EIANQEQIEVEKP
-266 VFLGTSYRF
+266 IFLNTPYRF
-275 KTEELKHLAE
+275 KTEELQHLAE
-285 NMASPFYQKYN
+285 NMASPFYKKYD
-296 KLNEN
+296 KQNEN

-323 LAKQGYKYE
+323 LAKKGYKYE
-332 EMSVITKNI
+332 EMAVITKNI
-341 ETYSSLCKAIFEQYN
+341 DTYSSLCKAIFEQYN
-356 IPVFIDEKKDLGSNV
+356 IPVFIDEKKDLGSNI
-371 LVRYILFLLEIFSK
+371 LVRYVLSLLEIFAK

-390 AVFGYIKT
+390 SVFGYIKT
-398 GLLNL
+398 GLLDL
-403 DAQEIALLENYCLK
+403 DTQEIAVLENYCLK
-417 WGIKGSKWHTKEW
+417 WGIKGSKWHAKEW
-430 NFYNETEEQQAQI
+430 NFYDETEEQQKQI
-443 IYARNKVIEPLLEFK
+443 IYVRDKVVEPLLKFK
-458 KALSGTKTVKEITKK
+458 KQLAGLKTVKEITTG
-473 LYEFLVKN
+473 LYEFLVQN

-496 NEQLEIAKQYELSIK
+496 NNELEIAKQYELSIK
-511 ILTQLFDEIV
+511 ILTDLFDEIV
-521 LVLGNENIT
+521 LVLGNKNIT
-530 FDKYAKVLK
+530 FDRYAKILK
-539 MGFSQ
+539 MGFNQ
-544 SNLGTIPATADQII
+544 SDLGTIPATADQVI

-569 VKVVFIIGLND
+569 VKAVFIIGLND
-580 GSFPST
+580 GSFPSIQR
-586 HKDEGFLDDKDRN
+586 DEGFLDDKDRN

-628 TAEQKLYLSYASSN
+628 TAEEKLYLSYASSDA
-642 SEGNSLRASILIN
+642 EGKSLRASILIN
-655 KLKRIFP
+655 KIKRIFP

-670 VERKSEV
+670 IERKSEV
-677 LLYKTTFDELLVNL
+677 LLSKTTFDELLVNL
-691 RNFAQGEQIEPTWF
+691 RNFTQGEEIEPIWF
-705 EIYNYYRNNEKEK
+705 DVYNYYQANYKIK
-718 LEAVIKAFEY
+718 LESAIKALQY

-733 KLENSNIEKLY
+733 KLKQNKLEKLY

-754 LEQFKSCAF
+754 LEQYQACAF

-779 NVEAIDTGN
+779 NVEAVDTGN

-795 SFFEKLDELEISV
+795 SFFERLDELNISV
-808 KKIEAEQIK
+808 KNIEEEQIK
-817 KITEEI
+817 QITEDI
-823 VEEKLSL
+823 VEEKLAL

-843 VLAQRLKKV
+843 ILAQRLKKV
-852 IAKSMQ
+852 ITKSMK

-867 EFEVLGH
+867 DFEVLGH

-887 VYELQNGKKVEITG
+887 IYELKDGKKVEITG

-950 ENEDVTPAGAMY
+950 ENEEVTPAGALY
-962 FSLIDPVL
+962 FNLIDPVL
-970 SANAN
+970 NANPN
-975 MTDEQIKEELRKQ
+975 MTDEEITEELRKQ

-1000 IVRKMDTNLVSGNSN
+1000 IVRKMDTNLVSGSSN
-1015 IVPAYITKDG
+1015 IVPAYIGKDG

-1030 PNTLNRKQ
+1030 QNTLNRKQ

-1053 SEEILNGNIGIEPY
+1053 SEEILNGNIVIEPY
-1067 YKTKDKKTPC
+1067 YRTRDKKTPC

-1105 KVLEKIANVR
+1105 KVLEKICQE